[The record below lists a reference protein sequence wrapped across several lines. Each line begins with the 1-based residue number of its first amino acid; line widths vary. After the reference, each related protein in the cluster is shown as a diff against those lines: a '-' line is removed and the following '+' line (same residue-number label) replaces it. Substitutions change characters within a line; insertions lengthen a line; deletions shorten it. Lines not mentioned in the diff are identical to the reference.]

1 MIRRMI
7 LETLGLEKY
16 IIEETNFVN
25 NIRVSMYNPPN
36 TNEKLIALQGH
47 TDKNLL
53 GILDEDGAK
62 GLEILTKDDD
72 QWIGVDFP
80 PNSFLVLIGDIF
92 HVSISRLI

>member
-1 MIRRMI
+1 MIWRMI

-16 IIEETNFVN
+16 IEEDMNFVN

-36 TNEKLIALQGH
+36 TNEKLLALQGH

-62 GLEILTKDDD
+62 GLEILTKDD

-80 PNSFLVLIGDIF
+80 PNSFIVLIGDIF
-92 HVSISRLI
+92 QVSISRLI